1 MKISKKKFECAL
13 ARTFINPQQFAK
25 KAGLSYP
32 VICRVLNG
40 SDIKPLSVGKIAHAL
55 GVDPE
60 EIADDE

>member
-13 ARTFINPQQFAK
+13 ARTLINPQHLAK

-32 VICRVLNG
+32 VICRALNG
-40 SDIKPLSVGKIAHAL
+40 FDIKPLSVGKIARAL